1 MSEVNAYQALVE
13 LATRGETI
21 SIDLPSLD
29 DTPTHWAGLGFN
41 LLGQRFVSPMDEVA
55 ELMRMP
61 QATRVPGV
69 KDFVVGVGNVRGR
82 LMAIL
87 DLDVY
92 FGQAS
97 NRPRAQRRVL
107 AYELEDRYMGFII
120 DESLGMQHFPSD
132 TFEEDAGEVA
142 DMFMP
147 FLRGSYRFAGIQW
160 PVLSLEALA
169 QDPNFETLAVAA

>member
-1 MSEVNAYQALVE
+1 MSEEIGAFEVLLDLSN
-13 LATRGETI
+13 RGE
-21 SIDLPSLD
+21 SIALDLPTLD
-29 DTPTHWAGLGFN
+29 DTQTHWTGLGFS
-41 LLGQRFVSPMDEVA
+41 LIGQRFVAPMDEVA

-82 LMAIL
+82 LMSIL

-92 FGQAS
+92 FDES
-97 NRPRAQRRVL
+97 SSLPRGQRRVI
-107 AYELEDRYMGFII
+107 AYEIEEHYMGFMI

-132 TFEEDAGEVA
+132 TFQEDIGDIA
-142 DMFMP
+142 DMFKP
-147 FLRGSYRFAGIQW
+147 FVRGSYQVAGTQW

-169 QDPNFETLAVAA
+169 QNPNFEKLAS